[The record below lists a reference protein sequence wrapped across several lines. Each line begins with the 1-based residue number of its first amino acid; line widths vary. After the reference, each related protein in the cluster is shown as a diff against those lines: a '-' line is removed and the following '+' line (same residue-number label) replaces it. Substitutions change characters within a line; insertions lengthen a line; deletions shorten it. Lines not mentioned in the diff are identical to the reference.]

1 MSTNSKRKSTRTQSS
16 RKKSKTTVTREQA
29 VEAITNDWKIVKMT
43 RNKDD
48 MYKMFL
54 EDEDFVKEIVGI
66 NHHILRYLPDNYK
79 GNKEIVYDAI
89 IVLGTTTISVHPTA
103 FRWASEELKKDLD
116 FIKKIREMLSASIN
130 SKRNIEIFDSFVPE
144 NILRQVAE
152 VSSYWLSQSVEMGN
166 FELFQTQLSI
176 LPSQR
181 EPLMKKIFSSCQIN
195 NPDGS
200 KLTAYRRIFAS
211 LVHGQYGTRSLIRA
225 ESERPFSLHLAQ
237 WLVVYAGDNL
247 RYEVTSIL
255 RSSPTFTNTIAT
267 EIGHQLCT
275 NPRKT
280 IALGKMLMLLP
291 FGVPKFVVQV
301 WRHAIAGMKK
311 SSVVRSLD
319 FSDSHDDRLVDSAFV
334 DIDAIILQCLPSTL
348 DQDRN
353 IQTLGPLLALVI
365 RESYIES
372 AKFLLENGA
381 NDANYQTADGKSIL
395 TEAILSRN
403 VDVVH
408 LVLNYGVS
416 LDMVDNNGDTALHL
430 AVKDTFSD
438 IVSELLRRG
447 ADPNIP
453 NRIGRTAAFS
463 AVDNLD
469 INCIRELL
477 NRIRY
482 VHINHKDQD
491 GNTLLHHLGRA
502 ERWRHNRSAVKVI
515 FQYIMAHNPDLN
527 ILNNNGQTALTY
539 TNVGRVSDR
548 YLSLSKLLVS
558 VGCGATWEEEL
569 DEDGQALHHIARIAF
584 QNLNADMFDD
594 SPVILQLQED
604 EMQADK
610 TTTAP
615 VRLQCGHVLNAAFL
629 HHWLNEPRPGYED
642 SENPTKSTC
651 PYCRADITS
660 IELFSTARAANWD
673 KYEGDALEEEE
684 NLTRQLRD
692 FENRS
697 EYKQYTANVDA
708 AKAALKA
715 AEEILAREEKQKKKI
730 REASDAKQTE
740 FRDKRL
746 LGKLKML
753 RF

>member
-1 MSTNSKRKSTRTQSS
+1 
-16 RKKSKTTVTREQA
+16 
-29 VEAITNDWKIVKMT
+29 MT
-43 RNKDD
+43 RNKDEI
-48 MYKMFL
+48 YKIFL
-54 EDEDFVKEIVGI
+54 QDEDFVKEIVGI
-66 NHHILRYLPDNYK
+66 NHHILRYLPDKYK

-89 IVLGTTTISVHPTA
+89 IVLGTTAISVHPIA
-103 FRWASEELKKDLD
+103 FRWASEELKKDID
-116 FIKKIREMLSASIN
+116 FIKEIREMLSASVN

-181 EPLMKKIFSSCQIN
+181 EPLMKKIFSACKIN

-200 KLTAYRRIFAS
+200 KLTAYRQIFAS
-211 LVHGQYGTRSLIRA
+211 LVHGQHGTRSLIRA
-225 ESERPFSLHLAQ
+225 ESEQAFVLELAQ
-237 WLVVYAGDNL
+237 WLVVYAGLSLFYD
-247 RYEVTSIL
+247 VTSLL
-255 RSSPTFTNTIAT
+255 RSFETLTNAIAT
-267 EIGHQLCT
+267 EIGHQLCQKHV
-275 NPRKT
+275 KT
-280 IALGKMLMLLP
+280 TALGQMLVGIT
-291 FGVPKFVVQV
+291 FGVPELVVNV

-319 FSDSHDDRLVDSAFV
+319 FSDSDDDRLVDSAFV
-334 DIDAIILQCLPSTL
+334 DIDAIILQCLPFTF

-353 IQTLGPLLALVI
+353 THTLGPLLALFI
-365 RESYIES
+365 RESYIKS
-372 AKFLLENGA
+372 AQVLLENGA
-381 NDANYQTADGKSIL
+381 NDDNYQTADGKTIL
-395 TEAILSRN
+395 TEAVLSRN
-403 VDVVH
+403 IDVVH

-453 NRIGRTAAFS
+453 NRFARTAAFS

-469 INCIRELL
+469 INCIRKLL
-477 NRIRY
+477 NPIRDVY
-482 VHINHKDQD
+482 INHQDQD
-491 GNTLLHHLGRA
+491 GNTLLHHLGVA
-502 ERWRHNRSAVKVI
+502 ERWMHNRSTVKVI
-515 FQYIMAHNPDLN
+515 FQYVMAHNPDLS

-558 VGCGATWEEEL
+558 VGCGATWEEDL
-569 DEDGQALHHIARIAF
+569 NKDGKALHHLARIAF

-594 SPVILQLQED
+594 SPVILQLHED
-604 EMQADK
+604 EMQAEK

-708 AKAALKA
+708 AKFALKA
-715 AEEILAREEKQKKKI
+715 AEEKLAEEEKGKKKI
-730 REASDAKQTE
+730 RGASDAKQKE
-740 FRDKRL
+740 FRENRL
-746 LGKLKML
+746 IGKLKML